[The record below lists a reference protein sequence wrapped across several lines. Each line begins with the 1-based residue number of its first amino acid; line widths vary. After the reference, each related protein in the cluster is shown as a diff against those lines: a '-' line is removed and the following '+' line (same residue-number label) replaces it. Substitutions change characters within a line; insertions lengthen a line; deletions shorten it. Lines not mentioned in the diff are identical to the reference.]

1 MCGLSS
7 NANGR
12 RDIGAW
18 RTVCGEGRREVD
30 RVDSVWNPVFGIPDM
45 RISAKGEYA
54 AKAVLYLSL
63 KHPKVVTIHEIAENH
78 KIPLKYLEQIL
89 LVLKRADVL
98 ESHRG
103 VRGGY
108 TLGRSPDQISI
119 GEVLRAVD
127 GKFSRSSCV
136 EVDLR
141 RHHSCPEENSCG
153 LKQLWQDVQV
163 AVEKILFETTFD
175 ELRKRTLAGIAREG
189 NYVAFEV

>member
-1 MCGLSS
+1 MQIAGEILGMTRVRG
-7 NANGR
+7 AR
-12 RDIGAW
+12 RG
-18 RTVCGEGRREVD
+18 EVD
-30 RVDSVWNPVFGIPDM
+30 SVDSVWNPVFGIPHM

-63 KHPKVVTIHEIAENH
+63 KYPKVVTIHEIAENH

-89 LVLKRADVL
+89 LVLKRAGVL

-108 TLGRSPDQISI
+108 TLGRGPDQISI

-136 EVDLR
+136 EVDLQ

-153 LKQLWQDVQV
+153 LKQLWQDVQA